1 MNLDQTGIDFIVEE
15 ETGGQK
21 YYEKVYKSTFIWP
34 KGASGCTAM
43 VGIDI
48 GYYTAAEIDAFFKPL
63 TTSEELERI
72 QGGRGKKGV
81 IAEAYLKN
89 LKNITFTWQEAL
101 ETFEH
106 HILPKFEK
114 YTLKAF
120 PGVENLAD
128 PAQTALVSL
137 VFNRGMSMTG
147 SSRREMKAI
156 RDLVPDKNYKEIARQ
171 IILMKRLWEKGS
183 GLLGRRDR
191 EAALVKSCV

>member
-1 MNLDQTGIDFIVEE
+1 MNIDKKGMDFIVEE
-15 ETGGQK
+15 ETGGQQ

-48 GYYTAAEIDAFFKPL
+48 GYYSEAEINTFFKPV
-63 TTSEELERI
+63 TDQEELERI
-72 QGGRGKKGV
+72 QKGRGKKGI

-89 LKNITFTWQEAL
+89 LKNITFTWQEAVD
-101 ETFEH
+101 TFEH
-106 HILPKFEK
+106 HILPKFER

-120 PGVENLAD
+120 PGVENLAA

-137 VFNRGMSMTG
+137 VFNRGMRMNG
-147 SSRREMKAI
+147 PSRIEMKAI
-156 RDLVPDKNYKEIARQ
+156 RDLVPVGDYKGIARQ
-171 IILMKRLWEKGS
+171 IICMKRLWAKGN

-191 EAALVKSCV
+191 EAALVKSCI